1 MRKLLFALPLLLF
14 WACNQKDTVKFE
26 GKIDN
31 ADGKILYL
39 DKLNIGS
46 TQVLDSVTLDDE
58 GNFKFKVENTK
69 PEFYLLRLSNGK
81 LITLLAEANE
91 TILLHSSS
99 EDMGKKYIVEG
110 SKGSK
115 LVKEI
120 NDKLNDTK
128 EKLASIRKEM
138 EEKKNDADFST
149 VSQNLVADYVKAL
162 QEQREFSIDFI
173 MKNATSLSSYMAL
186 YQKIDKNTFTL
197 NENKDI
203 QFVRIVASSMKA
215 LYPEHEYTKAIL
227 ANLKELQKRMDNIKV
242 QQLIQEKGSDFPEI
256 NLPDTNGKNRKLSS
270 LKGKFIILSYWA
282 SQDAVSRK
290 QNETLKKIYKKYK
303 NRGLTIYQVSVDD
316 DEKLWKK
323 AIQEDQLNWINVCD
337 PETASSSAVRLYNI
351 QRVPANYLIDQRGEI
366 VGKDLLGSRLE
377 EKVAEYVK

>member
-91 TILLHSSS
+91 TILLYSSS

>member
-46 TQVLDSVTLDDE
+46 TQVLDSATLDDE
-58 GNFKFKVENTK
+58 GKFKFKVENTK

>member
-39 DKLNIGS
+39 DKLNVGS

-58 GNFKFKVENTK
+58 GRFKFKVENTK

-91 TILLHSSS
+91 TILLHSNS

-203 QFVRIVASSMKA
+203 QFVKIVASSMKA

-227 ANLKELQKRMDNIKV
+227 SNLKELQKRMDNIKV

-256 NLPDTNGKNRKLSS
+256 NLPDVNGKNRKLSA

-290 QNETLKKIYKKYK
+290 QNETLKKIYKNYK

-366 VGKDLLGSRLE
+366 VGKDLFGSRLE

>member
-303 NRGLTIYQVSVDD
+303 NKGLTIYQVSVDD